1 MSPIFATFFSQFVQV
16 RHIFIWRKRILG
28 TTYLSKACYGSDPS
42 CTQHHVSCNSTQKIA
57 IVDYYTNNPKCTQVG
72 LSSCDNYS
80 ADGVTEHEY
89 DRFNYTEMFSLYK
102 KCSTKSQCVFPGPRR
117 NVTRTFSVVKYQCIE
132 DATKTSKACFGSPGL
147 SCTQHNIRCRRN
159 RTIAIYD
166 AYYTDNIE
174 CGQAGI
180 TECGTVNPDNVTERG
195 YYRFSNI
202 ELVSIFNQ
210 CSTATL
216 CGYPAPR
223 RSAAL
228 NFSVVKYQCIDNG
241 DSLNISGGSAEGVSQ
256 VSLFHKVLPVS
267 EQQTN
272 MYVCNFKSELNTES
286 ISVYVLDAR
295 LRLGTAGQ
303 CFSQLSV
310 LHGNYIATS
319 SCSTVFQPFERLNV
333 TQAISLYISSKG
345 IPRLLSGFIW
355 LRVNASEPFNV
366 TCETVER
373 TTPGG
378 ITTESTNDRSPP
390 STPQHISGE
399 ITTWPNK
406 DVLPISR
413 FPPGV
418 CMGGVAAGAVIV
430 ILVGLAVYV
439 LVIRRRY
446 DLTAKKQG
454 DTPASVE
461 HPTYSGLSARAD
473 VNNYAII
480 EQTSRSQEDT
490 THGSTATT
498 DYQNI

>member
-446 DLTAKKQG
+446 NLTAKKQV

-480 EQTSRSQEDT
+480 EQTSRSL
-490 THGSTATT
+490 SS
-498 DYQNI
+498 I